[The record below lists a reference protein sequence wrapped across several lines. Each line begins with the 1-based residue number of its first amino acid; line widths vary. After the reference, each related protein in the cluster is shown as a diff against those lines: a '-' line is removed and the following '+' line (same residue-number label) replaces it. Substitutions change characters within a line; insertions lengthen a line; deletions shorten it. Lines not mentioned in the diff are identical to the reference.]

1 MLKTKK
7 DKDGQKELYCVVPSS
22 LFDVCLI
29 NAKFS
34 VFSFVFMSMI
44 VLQTDDKFIVIS
56 GVARLFVDRERQK
69 KKNGG
74 PNRNYGFAK
83 KKKSQLF
90 TEFKFVFVSNLRFV
104 EHLKYSFCCHLR
116 LCSPEQWYHSH
127 HPSYAFLLIFILL

>member
-44 VLQTDDKFIVIS
+44 VL
-56 GVARLFVDRERQK
+56 
-69 KKNGG
+69 
-74 PNRNYGFAK
+74 
-83 KKKSQLF
+83 
-90 TEFKFVFVSNLRFV
+90 
-104 EHLKYSFCCHLR
+104 
-116 LCSPEQWYHSH
+116 
-127 HPSYAFLLIFILL
+127 